1 MTGGGT
7 AGIDLNQPAQALAQ
21 RSTRPLHR
29 ARASVTGAVIRFIIF
44 FPKKAFTMSFNEGA
58 SRRDLGAMLLAG
70 AGLAALPA
78 PLRAQTGP
86 VEPTRLISAG
96 ETLRPEITGSFGIVA
111 AGRHYACAAGIRMLM
126 AGGNATDAGVAAV
139 FAAAI
144 TEISHFGFGGEAPAI
159 IHDAATNRSVVVNGQ
174 GTAPGLARP
183 EYFASAGV
191 IPGNGPN
198 GGTIPAVVDAM
209 ALALQFNGTMTL
221 AQVLQPAIELADG
234 FVMYNFLAEVFASQ
248 QQATSQWD
256 WARRTYYPEGRTP
269 RTGEMFRQPAL
280 ARTLRIIA
288 DADRAAFAQSN
299 NRMAA
304 ITAGRDAFYKGDIAR
319 RMADAVE
326 ADGGLLRYV
335 DLAGYQGRVE
345 APSSVDVFGHTVLKG
360 GFWSQGPALLIAM
373 NIAEAAGIAA
383 MAPGSEIYLHTLAES
398 IKLAFD
404 DRNKYF
410 GDPAFAAVPTKGL
423 LSKAYAAERAQLI
436 GPLASLEHRYGNPWA
451 HERRPRATPDFKP
464 HMLTASASPVA
475 DTTAIEVVDAKGNL
489 FSCTPSS
496 GWLLGGAYVA
506 GDTGVPMSNRMTV
519 FDLDGKSPN
528 VLAPNKRPRTTLTP
542 TLVMKDGK
550 PFLAIGTPG
559 GDNQD
564 QQIMNVL
571 LRVLIHDQPL
581 QAAIEEPRINSNHFH
596 NSFSVK
602 KDDPGALEIENRVP
616 EATRTALAARGHK
629 LTVLGPYGVST
640 GVVAAGL
647 VPGSGTLRG
656 GADVRRER
664 YVFGW

>member
-1 MTGGGT
+1 MKS
-7 AGIDLNQPAQALAQ
+7 AG
-21 RSTRPLHR
+21 
-29 ARASVTGAVIRFIIF
+29 
-44 FPKKAFTMSFNEGA
+44 GA
-58 SRRDLGAMLLAG
+58 SRRDVAAMLLAG
-70 AGLAALPA
+70 GGLAVLPA
-78 PLRAQTGP
+78 PLRAQASGP

-159 IHDAATNRSVVVNGQ
+159 IHDVASGRSVVVNGQ

-183 EYFASAGV
+183 EVFAAAGV

-209 ALALQFNGTMTL
+209 ALALQFNGTMSL
-221 AQVLQPAIELADG
+221 AQVMQPAIELADG

-248 QQATSQWD
+248 QKATSQWGAGRD
-256 WARRTYYPEGRTP
+256 TYYPGGHVP
-269 RTGEMFRQPAL
+269 KTGEMFRQPNL
-280 ARTLRIIA
+280 ARTLRAIV
-288 DADRAAFAQSN
+288 AAEAAAQKAGAK
-299 NRMAA
+299 RDPA
-304 ITAGRDAFYKGDIAR
+304 IKAGRDAFYTGDIAR
-319 RMADAVE
+319 RIAAAVE
-326 ADGGLLRYV
+326 ADGGLLRYT
-335 DLAGYQGRVE
+335 DLAGYKGKIE
-345 APSSVDVFGHTVLKG
+345 TPAIVDVFGYQVLKG
-360 GFWSQGPALLIAM
+360 GFWSQGPALLLAL
-373 NIAEAAGIAA
+373 NIAEAAGISA
-383 MAPGSEIYLHTLAES
+383 MEPGSEPYLHTLAES

-404 DRNKYF
+404 DRNMFF
-410 GDPAFAAVPTKGL
+410 GDPDFAKVPGKGL
-423 LSKAYAAERAQLI
+423 LAKAYAAERAKMI
-436 GPLASLEHRYGNPWA
+436 GPMASLEHRYGNPWA
-451 HERRPRATPDFKP
+451 HEGTPRTTPDFLP
-464 HMLTASASPVA
+464 HILKRPAGPSA

-496 GWLLGGAYVA
+496 GWLLGGVYVA
-506 GDTGVPMSNRMTV
+506 GDTGVPLSNRMTI
-519 FDLDGKSPN
+519 FDLDANSPN
-528 VLAPNKRPRTTLTP
+528 VLAPGKRPRTTLTP
-542 TLVMKDGK
+542 TLVLKAGK

-571 LRVLIHDQPL
+571 LRVLIAGQPL

-596 NSFSVK
+596 NSFGIK
-602 KDDPGALEIENRVP
+602 KDEPGVLEIENRVP
-616 EATRTALAARGHK
+616 EAVRNGLMARGHK
-629 LTVLGPYGVST
+629 LDVLGPYGVST
-640 GVVAAGL
+640 GIVAAG
-647 VPGSGTLRG
+647 VSPGAGTLRG

>member
-1 MTGGGT
+1 MTNIAGGT
-7 AGIDLNQPAQALAQ
+7 
-21 RSTRPLHR
+21 
-29 ARASVTGAVIRFIIF
+29 
-44 FPKKAFTMSFNEGA
+44 
-58 SRRDLGAMLLAG
+58 SRRELAAMLLAG
-70 AGLAALPA
+70 GGMAALPA
-78 PLRAQTGP
+78 PLRAQMTAGP

-159 IHDAATNRSVVVNGQ
+159 IHDAASGSSIVVNGQ
-174 GTAPGLARP
+174 GTAPELARP
-183 EYFASAGV
+183 EVFAAAGV

-209 ALALQFNGTMTL
+209 ALALQFNGTMGL
-221 AQVLQPAIELADG
+221 AQVMQPAIELADG

-248 QQATSQWD
+248 QKATSQWD
-256 WARRTYYPEGRTP
+256 WARRTYYGDGRSP
-269 RTGEMFRQPAL
+269 QTGQIFRQPNL
-280 ARTLRIIA
+280 ARTLRTIA
-288 DADRAAFAQSN
+288 AADGAAFARTG
-299 NRMAA
+299 NRAA
-304 ITAGRDAFYKGDIAR
+304 AVKAGRDAFYTGDIAR
-319 RMADAVE
+319 RMAAAVE
-326 ADGGLLRYV
+326 ADGGLMRYA
-335 DLAGYQGRVE
+335 DFAGYKGRLE
-345 APSSVDVFGHTVLKG
+345 APASVDVFGYRVLKG
-360 GFWSQGPALLIAM
+360 GFWSQGPALLLAL

-383 MAPGSEIYLHTLAES
+383 LAPGSETYLHTLAES

-404 DRNKYF
+404 DRNMFF
-410 GDPAFAAVPTKGL
+410 GDPDFASVPGKGL
-423 LSKAYAAERAQLI
+423 LSKAYAAQRAAQI
-436 GPLASLEHRYGNPWA
+436 GPMASLEHRYGNPWA
-451 HERRPRATPDFKP
+451 FEAARRTTPQFLP
-464 HMLTASASPVA
+464 HMLTPPAGPSA

-506 GDTGVPMSNRMTV
+506 GDTGVPMSNRLTV
-519 FDLDGKSPN
+519 FDLDAASPN
-528 VLAPNKRPRTTLTP
+528 VLAPGKRPRTTLTP
-542 TLVMKDGK
+542 TLVLKDSK

-559 GDNQD
+559 GDNQE

-571 LRVLIHDQPL
+571 LRVLIHNQPL

-596 NSFSVK
+596 NSFGIK
-602 KDDPGALEIENRVP
+602 KDEPGVLEIENRVP
-616 EATRTALAARGHK
+616 EAVRRGLAARGHK
-629 LTVLGPYGVST
+629 LAVLGPYGVST
-640 GVVAAGL
+640 GVVAAGV
-647 VPGSGTLRG
+647 VPGAGTLRG

>member
-1 MTGGGT
+1 MNGSG
-7 AGIDLNQPAQALAQ
+7 D
-21 RSTRPLHR
+21 
-29 ARASVTGAVIRFIIF
+29 F
-44 FPKKAFTMSFNEGA
+44 
-58 SRRDLGAMLLAG
+58 SRRDMAAMLLASG
-70 AGLAALPA
+70 SLGALPSA
-78 PLRAQTGP
+78 AWAQTGP

-96 ETLRPEITGSFGIVA
+96 ETLRPEITGQFGIVA

-159 IHDAATNRSVVVNGQ
+159 IHDAASGRSVVVNGQ

-183 EYFASAGV
+183 EVFANAGV

-209 ALALQFNGTMTL
+209 ALALQFNGTMSL
-221 AQVLQPAIELADG
+221 AQVMQPAIELADG
-234 FVMYNFLAEVFASQ
+234 FVMYNFLAEVFVSQ
-248 QQATSQWD
+248 QKATSQWD
-256 WARRTYYPEGRTP
+256 WARRTYYADGTP
-269 RTGEMFRQPAL
+269 PKTGQIFRQPNL

-288 DADRAAFAQSN
+288 EADRVTLARTK
-299 NRMAA
+299 NRVQA
-304 ITAGRDAFYKGDIAR
+304 IQAGRDAFYTGDIAR
-319 RMADAVE
+319 RMAAAVE
-326 ADGGLLRYV
+326 ADGGLLRYA
-335 DLAGYQGRVE
+335 DLAGYKGKLE
-345 APSSVDVFGHTVLKG
+345 APAAVDVFGHRVLKG
-360 GFWSQGPALLIAM
+360 GFWSQGPALLLAL

-383 MAPGSEIYLHTLAES
+383 MPTGSELYLHTLAES

-404 DRNKYF
+404 DRNMFF
-410 GDPAFAAVPTKGL
+410 GDPDFADVPGKGL
-423 LSKAYAAERAQLI
+423 LTKAYAVERAKLI
-436 GPLASLEHRYGNPWA
+436 GPMASLEHRYGNPWA
-451 HERRPRATPDFKP
+451 HEGRARQTPLFTPR
-464 HMLTASASPVA
+464 MLLPPSGPIA

-506 GDTGVPMSNRMTV
+506 GDTGVPMSNRLTI
-519 FDLDGKSPN
+519 FDLDATSPN
-528 VLAPNKRPRTTLTP
+528 VLAPGKRPRTTLTP
-542 TLVMKDGK
+542 TLVLKEGK

-571 LRVLIHDQPL
+571 LRVLITGQPL

-596 NSFSVK
+596 NSFSIK
-602 KDDPGALEIENRVP
+602 KDEPGVLEIENRVP
-616 EATRTALAARGHK
+616 AAVRDGLAARGHK

-640 GVVAAGL
+640 GVVAAG
-647 VPGSGTLRG
+647 VAPSGTLRG
-656 GADVRRER
+656 AADVRRER